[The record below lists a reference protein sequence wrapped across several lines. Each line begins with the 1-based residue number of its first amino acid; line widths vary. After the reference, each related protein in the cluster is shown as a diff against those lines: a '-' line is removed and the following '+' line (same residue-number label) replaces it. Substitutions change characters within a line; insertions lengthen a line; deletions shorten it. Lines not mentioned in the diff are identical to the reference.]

1 MHHNKIIGRCLIVG
15 IGLMMAAFAAE
26 RVVVCEELYQ
36 ET

>member
-1 MHHNKIIGRCLIVG
+1 MNGTSKLVLSLFA
-15 IGLMMAAFAAE
+15 GLLLVTTTFAAE